1 MVVFVE
7 TELLGLAALAA
18 TLMLAASQGCKTT
31 NQETCVFPFVYQGK
45 RYDMCTDAGA
55 SSGKWCATT
64 SNYDVDA
71 KWGMCSAECTTGSTA
86 CPRHCGSTGRGCNL
100 CAREGGSCRL
110 AHCKPGHTQATPLA
124 DVCVANTKTGQ
135 YSFVWHGLLSL
146 MSTFNL
152 P

>member
-86 CPRHCGSTGRGCNL
+86 CHGIVEARGGDAICVPGRE
-100 CAREGGSCRL
+100 APAASHI
-110 AHCKPGHTQATPLA
+110 ASQATPRPHR
-124 DVCVANTKTGQ
+124 
-135 YSFVWHGLLSL
+135 WL
-146 MSTFNL
+146 MYV
-152 P
+152 